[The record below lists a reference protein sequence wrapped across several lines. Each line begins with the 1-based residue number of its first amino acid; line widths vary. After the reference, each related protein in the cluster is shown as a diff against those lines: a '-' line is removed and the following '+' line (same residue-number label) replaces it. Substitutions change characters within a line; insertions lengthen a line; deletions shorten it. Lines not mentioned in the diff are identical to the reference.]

1 METNIGVFPDRKP
14 ELDNNKIV
22 KLEEFNAN
30 NNSCIFIFT

>member
-1 METNIGVFPDRKP
+1 METNIGVFDRKP

-22 KLEEFNAN
+22 KLEEFIAN